1 MSRLLALAACC
12 ALLASPSALASKI
25 GDGGAVRRGS
35 PTVPGPSWAQADIRY
50 VVSHGLMAK
59 TVASFRAS
67 DPLTQGELAALVA
80 GLTKQ
85 AARAAPVPSAPVAA
99 APEFTAGARGAGL
112 TVPSRFGTES
122 VVRLLGLRTNHPAKQ
137 DDLELLPNDP

>member
-59 TVASFRAS
+59 SVATFRAT
-67 DPLTQGELAALVA
+67 DPLSQSELAALVA
-80 GLTKQ
+80 SLTRQ
-85 AARAAPVPSAPVAA
+85 PARPVISPAAPVTVAQLDARLVGALALTDA
-99 APEFTAGARGAGL
+99 ATAF
-112 TVPSRFGTES
+112 S
-122 VVRLLGLRTNHPAKQ
+122 
-137 DDLELLPNDP
+137 